1 MIRNNILSRYPLIL
15 FWLTSLSQ
23 VLALLVIYQG
33 VSPITFQTVMMFSIV
48 TILVIFSY
56 VCSVVHFKSILLKFF
71 LYVSINLLMWQLI
84 LNSSISSSVM
94 LLTDLLNPIIFFMMI
109 FSAISIILLGKQWV
123 GKELFVT
130 YFLVVLIT
138 VGLFFIN
145 KGLFVTFSFFCSLFT
160 SLLPIIFLV
169 MYAKELKTI
178 LGSQR
183 RYLVIL
189 SVWATIF
196 LILTYEVSN
205 VSLLIWYLGTFI
217 LISFFH
223 LRIIFEKFSQV
234 VKNVK
239 KEYIGLIFRIF
250 FGSIIT
256 FIVSCL
262 FLQLDAK
269 LSFLLLNFYI
279 LIFAFAF
286 IQSFQVFGKE
296 LNEGSSEHFKTLF
309 LKRNTMVKELLEDEE
324 YKNQFSEFLHN
335 DILQSVIAIKNFNK
349 QGDKPIFREQINQIS
364 QSVITEIRER
374 LDTYQPFVEGKQSI
388 AQSYR
393 EMIARIVAKS
403 HTEREIHFQVDDNI
417 ILLSPYDLIV
427 YRLLEEL
434 ANNSIKDSTRMV
446 SNLELWTANDMIHI
460 HLENGSD
467 ESVNRIGYGL
477 RFIEQRTLVLGGNY
491 SITNENGTF
500 SVYITIPIDKGLC
513 HENFID

>member
-84 LNSSISSSVM
+84 LNSSISSSVV

-138 VGLFFIN
+138 EGLFFIN

-205 VSLLIWYLGTFI
+205 VSLLIWYLK
-217 LISFFH
+217 S
-223 LRIIFEKFSQV
+223 S
-234 VKNVK
+234 VK
-239 KEYIGLIFRIF
+239 
-250 FGSIIT
+250 
-256 FIVSCL
+256 
-262 FLQLDAK
+262 
-269 LSFLLLNFYI
+269 LL
-279 LIFAFAF
+279 
-286 IQSFQVFGKE
+286 
-296 LNEGSSEHFKTLF
+296 KT
-309 LKRNTMVKELLEDEE
+309 
-324 YKNQFSEFLHN
+324 
-335 DILQSVIAIKNFNK
+335 
-349 QGDKPIFREQINQIS
+349 
-364 QSVITEIRER
+364 
-374 LDTYQPFVEGKQSI
+374 
-388 AQSYR
+388 
-393 EMIARIVAKS
+393 
-403 HTEREIHFQVDDNI
+403 
-417 ILLSPYDLIV
+417 
-427 YRLLEEL
+427 
-434 ANNSIKDSTRMV
+434 
-446 SNLELWTANDMIHI
+446 
-460 HLENGSD
+460 
-467 ESVNRIGYGL
+467 
-477 RFIEQRTLVLGGNY
+477 
-491 SITNENGTF
+491 
-500 SVYITIPIDKGLC
+500 
-513 HENFID
+513 

>member
-1 MIRNNILSRYPLIL
+1 MIKNNILSKNPLIL
-15 FWLTSLSQ
+15 FWLTALSQ
-23 VLALLVIYQG
+23 VSAILVIFRG
-33 VSPITFQTVMMFSIV
+33 VSQITFQTVMMFSIV

-56 VCSVVHFKSILLKFF
+56 VCSVVHFKSILMKCF

-84 LNSSISSSVM
+84 LNSSLSSSVM
-94 LLTDLLNPIIFFMMI
+94 LLTDLLNPIIFFLMI

-123 GKELFVT
+123 GKELFTT

-138 VGLFFIN
+138 EGLFFID
-145 KGLFVTFSFFCSLFT
+145 KGLFVTFSFFCSLFS
-160 SLLPIIFLV
+160 SLLPIVFLV
-169 MYAKELKTI
+169 IYSKELKSI

-183 RYLVIL
+183 RYLVLL
-189 SVWATIF
+189 SVWAIIL
-196 LILTYEVSN
+196 LILTYEVNN

-250 FGSIIT
+250 VGSILA
-256 FIVSCL
+256 FIVFCL
-262 FLQLDAK
+262 LLQLNAK
-269 LSFLLLNFYI
+269 LSFLLFNFYI

-286 IQSFQVFGKE
+286 IQSFQVLSVE
-296 LNEGSSEHFKTLF
+296 LNKGNSDYFKTLF
-309 LKRNTMVKELLEDEE
+309 LKRNTMIKELLEDEE

-349 QGDKPIFREQINQIS
+349 QGDKPAFRDQVDQIS

-374 LDTYQPFVEGKQSI
+374 LDTYQPFVEGKQSL
-388 AQSYR
+388 AQTYR

-403 HTEREIHFQVDDNI
+403 HTDREIHFQVDDNI

-434 ANNSIKDSTRMV
+434 ANNSIKYSTRIV
-446 SNLELWTANDMIHI
+446 SDLKLWTENDMVHI

-467 ESVNRIGYGL
+467 DTVPRVGYGL
-477 RFIEQRTLVLGGNY
+477 KFIEQRTSVLGGRY
-491 SITNENGTF
+491 SVTNEDGTF
-500 SVYITIPIDKGLC
+500 SVTITIPIDKGLC

>member
-33 VSPITFQTVMMFSIV
+33 VPQITFQTVMMFSIV

-138 VGLFFIN
+138 EGLFFIN

-309 LKRNTMVKELLEDEE
+309 LKRNTM
-324 YKNQFSEFLHN
+324 
-335 DILQSVIAIKNFNK
+335 
-349 QGDKPIFREQINQIS
+349 KP
-364 QSVITEIRER
+364 
-374 LDTYQPFVEGKQSI
+374 
-388 AQSYR
+388 
-393 EMIARIVAKS
+393 
-403 HTEREIHFQVDDNI
+403 
-417 ILLSPYDLIV
+417 
-427 YRLLEEL
+427 
-434 ANNSIKDSTRMV
+434 
-446 SNLELWTANDMIHI
+446 
-460 HLENGSD
+460 
-467 ESVNRIGYGL
+467 
-477 RFIEQRTLVLGGNY
+477 
-491 SITNENGTF
+491 
-500 SVYITIPIDKGLC
+500 
-513 HENFID
+513 

>member
-33 VSPITFQTVMMFSIV
+33 ISQITFQTVMMFSIV

-71 LYVSINLLMWQLI
+71 LYISINLLMWQLI

-94 LLTDLLNPIIFFMMI
+94 LLTDLLNPIIFFMVI

-138 VGLFFIN
+138 EGLFFIN

-296 LNEGSSEHFKTLF
+296 LNEESSEHFKTLF

-364 QSVITEIRER
+364 QSVITEIRE
-374 LDTYQPFVEGKQSI
+374 GKQSI
-388 AQSYR
+388 AQSYH

-403 HTEREIHFQVDDNI
+403 HTEREIHFQIDDNI

-434 ANNSIKDSTRMV
+434 ANNSIKHSTRMV

-460 HLENGSD
+460 HLENGSND
-467 ESVNRIGYGL
+467 SVNRIGYGL